1 MRRWTHWTISA
12 QPVSFASVGG
22 ERERE
27 KRKSADGQLKQNK
40 KRENSSKIRRRKSS
54 SRNCKIF
61 LKFPDLPVSG
71 PLEWENKL

>member
-27 KRKSADGQLKQNK
+27 KRKSANGQLKQNK
-40 KRENSSKIRRRKSS
+40 KRENSSK
-54 SRNCKIF
+54 N
-61 LKFPDLPVSG
+61 V
-71 PLEWENKL
+71 